1 MTKHKHLTLSE
12 RLLIEKGLNERM
24 SFRSIAR
31 SIGKDNST
39 ISKEIHRHIVFKKS
53 GAFGRAFNDC
63 ANRFGCTL
71 KNLCADPDCRG
82 RLCRDCLRC
91 HGLCEDYLRQTC
103 VRLASPPYVCN
114 GCHQRGGCT
123 LEKRL
128 YSAAYAHK
136 EYEAVRTESRSG
148 ICVSEKEAAALDG
161 IISPLVR
168 QGHSVHHIY
177 VNNAAEIMCCEKT
190 IYNYIDYGV
199 FSAKNI
205 DLPRK
210 VRYRPR
216 KAEKNFKVD
225 RACRAGRT
233 LEDYRAFLERNPD
246 CPVVQMDS
254 VEGSKGGKVLLTI
267 HFVKSEFMLAFLRD
281 RNTAASVHDIVEHLY
296 ALLTADVF
304 SRLFV
309 AVLADNGSEFS
320 DPSSLETDSDGMAR
334 MHLFY
339 CDASSPY
346 QKGAI
351 ENNHEFIRR
360 VLPKGTSFD
369 GLIQKDID
377 LMMNHI
383 NSYARASLGDRTP
396 YGMFSL
402 LYGSGVLKALG
413 ADLIPPNEVILL
425 PSLLK

>member
-12 RLLIEKGLNERM
+12 RILIEKGLNERM

-31 SIGKDNST
+31 SIAKDCST
-39 ISKEIHRHIVFKKS
+39 ISKEVRNHLVFKKS

-71 KNLCADPDCRG
+71 QHLCPDPGCKGGPCRH
-82 RLCRDCLRC
+82 CLRC
-91 HGLCEDYLRQTC
+91 HSFCQDYLRQACT
-103 VRLASPPYVCN
+103 RLASPPYVCN
-114 GCHQRGGCT
+114 GCRQRGGCT
-123 LEKRL
+123 LEKHL
-128 YSAAYAHK
+128 YSASYAQK
-136 EYEAVRTESRSG
+136 EYESVRTESRSG
-148 ICVSEKEAAALDG
+148 ICVTEKEAAALDG

-177 VNNAAEIMCCEKT
+177 VNNAAEIMCSEKT
-190 IYNYIDYGV
+190 IYNYIDYGI
-199 FSAKNI
+199 FSARNI

-216 KAEKNFKVD
+216 RVEKKFKVD

-233 LEDYRAFLERNPD
+233 LEDYHAFLGAHPD

-254 VEGSKGGKVLLTI
+254 VEGSKGGKALLTV

-281 RNTAASVHDIVEHLY
+281 RNTAASVHCIVERLY
-296 ALLTADVF
+296 GLLTAEVF
-304 SRLFV
+304 SKLFV

-320 DPSSLETDSDGMAR
+320 DPSSLEMDGNGVPR

-346 QKGAI
+346 QKGSL

-369 GLIQKDID
+369 GLTQEDID
-377 LMMNHI
+377 LMMDHI
-383 NSYARASLGDRTP
+383 NSYSRASLGDRTP
-396 YGMFSL
+396 YEMFSL
-402 LYGSGVLKALG
+402 LHGEGVLKTLG
-413 ADLIPPNEVILL
+413 AGLIPPNEIILL